1 MPTTGTVVLPTVNVA
16 VSPDAVTESGSAN
29 LVYTLSRTGD
39 ASGALTVDIS
49 LSGTAAAA
57 DYTSNIS
64 LASGSEPVK
73 AWTKLLGS
81 SGADYAYALTTGLD
95 GSIYVSGVT
104 YGALDGQTSNGSD
117 NAFLTKYSA
126 DGTKAWTKLLATN
139 KNEFTYAYAVTT
151 GLDGSIYVS
160 GSTYGA
166 LDGQTNNGEYDAFLT
181 KYSVDGTK
189 AWTRLLGTS
198 GHEHAYALTTGLDG
212 SIYVSGVTSGALD
225 GQTSNGGA
233 FLTKYSSDGIKAWTK
248 MLGSS
253 SARALTTG
261 LDGSIYVSGSTSGS
275 LDGQTNSGGS
285 DAFLTKYSA
294 DGTKAW
300 TKLLGTSLYEAAM
313 ALTTGLDGSIY
324 LSGRTDG
331 ALDGLTNSGA
341 TDAFL
346 IKYSADGTKA
356 WTKLLGSNGYELANA
371 LTTGL
376 DGSIYVS
383 GSTSGSLDGQTNNGS
398 ADEFLTSFSG
408 SLQFTNDAFLTKFSV
423 SPQITFAAGAA
434 TATLLIDPTADNFAE
449 GNETL
454 TVTVLAGTGYVL
466 GSSVVATGTI
476 DDSAPTLAIT
486 SSASILT
493 TGQTA
498 AITFTFSELPSSF
511 AASDITT
518 TGGTLSG
525 LAVSSSDTKV
535 YTTTFTPTASLASG
549 SASITVASASYTDA
563 AGNSGGAGTTPAI
576 SIDTLAPTV
585 TSFSP
590 TDEAAAIAIA
600 NNIVLTFSEAIAKG
614 TGNIVLKTVAGVTV
628 ATYDAETS
636 SNLSI
641 SGSTLTINPTA
652 DLGYSTGYKV
662 EFAEG
667 SIKDLLGNSYAGTT
681 DYNFTTAAAPNIA
694 PIAIATSITT
704 NEDTV
709 KTGTLTATDVDS
721 SSLTFVKVANPTNG
735 TVVVNQNGS
744 YTYTPIANFNGTDT
758 FTFKAND
765 GALDSVA
772 ASVSIAVLAVNDL
785 PIGSVTLS
793 GTATQGQV
801 LTASNNLADADGL
814 GTISYQWLA
823 DGNNIS
829 GATSA
834 TFTLTQSQVGK
845 AISVKASYT
854 DLLGSAE
861 SVNSFS
867 TSLVIGFA
875 VPTFWKDNTKAPTE
889 IKKVDAVNLTDAIA
903 ILKMIV
909 GLNVNSNNTPLSP
922 YQAIAAD
929 FDQSGDVGLT
939 DAIGVLKMVVGLS
952 APTPTWK
959 YYDDTK
965 LNSTYTSAQSLN
977 PKGWTS
983 TAVISDTGTADSSV
997 KLIGV
1002 LTGDVDGSWSG
1013 T

>member
-1 MPTTGTVVLPTVNVA
+1 MT
-16 VSPDAVTESGSAN
+16 
-29 LVYTLSRTGD
+29 
-39 ASGALTVDIS
+39 
-49 LSGTAAAA
+49 
-57 DYTSNIS
+57 
-64 LASGSEPVK
+64 
-73 AWTKLLGS
+73 
-81 SGADYAYALTTGLD
+81 
-95 GSIYVSGVT
+95 
-104 YGALDGQTSNGSD
+104 D
-117 NAFLTKYSA
+117 NAF
-126 DGTKAWTKLLATN
+126 
-139 KNEFTYAYAVTT
+139 
-151 GLDGSIYVS
+151 
-160 GSTYGA
+160 
-166 LDGQTNNGEYDAFLT
+166 
-181 KYSVDGTK
+181 
-189 AWTRLLGTS
+189 
-198 GHEHAYALTTGLDG
+198 
-212 SIYVSGVTSGALD
+212 
-225 GQTSNGGA
+225 
-233 FLTKYSSDGIKAWTK
+233 
-248 MLGSS
+248 
-253 SARALTTG
+253 ALTTG